1 MNWHTI
7 LRDGATQRG
16 FDGGEGH
23 PVLFQHGLGGDEAQV
38 AEIIPSAGVRRL
50 TLECRGHG
58 QSQAGNPAHF
68 TIAAFADDVLAF
80 ADARGVARF
89 AVGGIS
95 MGAAIAL
102 RIAVKAPDRVAALVL
117 VRPAWDWRTAP
128 PNMQVFI
135 ELCGYLE
142 TGDRDGFE
150 ASASARRFAD
160 EAPDNL
166 ASLRNFFDKPD
177 RPALTGL
184 LKAIAAD
191 GSGVTEQEV
200 RAIAVPTLVLGN
212 AVDLVHPLALALDL
226 AAMIA
231 GSRFIE
237 LTPKARDRQRHA
249 HEARAAI
256 GEFLQREGYR
266 K

>member
-7 LRDGATQRG
+7 VQGGATLRG
-16 FDGGEGH
+16 FDAGVGY

-38 AEIIPSAGVRRL
+38 AEIFPPTGFRRL
-50 TLECRGHG
+50 TLECRGQG

-68 TIAAFADDVLAF
+68 SIAAFADDVLAF

-102 RIAVKAPDRVAALVL
+102 RIAVKAPERVAALML
-117 VRPAWDWRTAP
+117 VRPAWDWRAAP
-128 PNMQVFI
+128 PNMQVFT

-150 ASASARRFAD
+150 ASATARRFAS

-177 RPALTGL
+177 RAAWAKL
-184 LKAIAAD
+184 LRAIAAD
-191 GSGVTEQEV
+191 GPGISEDDV
-200 RAIAVPTLVLGN
+200 RAIAIPTLVLGN
-212 AVDLVHPLALALDL
+212 AVDLVHPLTLAQSL
-226 AAMIA
+226 AAMIG

-237 LTPKARDRQRHA
+237 LTPKARDRPRHA

-266 K
+266 I